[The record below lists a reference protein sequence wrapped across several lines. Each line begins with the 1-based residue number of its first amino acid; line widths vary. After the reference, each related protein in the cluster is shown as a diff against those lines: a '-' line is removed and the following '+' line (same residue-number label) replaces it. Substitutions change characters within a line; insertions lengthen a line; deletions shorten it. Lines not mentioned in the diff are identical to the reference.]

1 MVAQIIA
8 LLLFTSPIVQTGQK
22 PALVVAQ
29 PTKSITLDLNSD
41 KGLKKKFPD
50 AVKFFALKAEVT
62 VGEGARA
69 LTSETVGTNAS
80 SDLLSLCKTP
90 TQIEEYAIKEVN
102 LCHFE
107 ALAYSRVIIEVTE
120 LAYLNTK
127 GELVTPTKQYFFT
140 QVAKV

>member
-41 KGLKKKFPD
+41 KGLKNKFPD
-50 AVKFFALKAEVT
+50 AVKFFALQVEVT
-62 VGEGARA
+62 IGEGARA
-69 LTSETVGTNAS
+69 LTSETVGTS
-80 SDLLSLCKTP
+80 SVTDLISQCKTP
-90 TQIEEYAIKEVN
+90 AQLEEYAIKEVS
-102 LCHFE
+102 LDHFY
-107 ALAYSRVIIEVTE
+107 ALTYSRVIIEVKE
-120 LAYLNTK
+120 LAYMNAK
-127 GELVTPTKQYFFT
+127 GELIAPAKQYFYT